1 VPESPLLPDAV
12 VRYDEHELAIID
24 LHLPRHPNGTLVV
37 LVHGGF
43 WKEVFDRTH
52 TRDQARALADAGYLV
67 ATPEYRRVR
76 GGGGW
81 PTTGTDLE
89 NAVTALPG
97 LLDGLGL
104 AWDRAVMTGHSAGG
118 HLALWLLSRP
128 LPITFDVVVGIAPV
142 ADLARAQELH
152 LGNDAV
158 GRLLDG
164 RPVTDADPMTLLTEA
179 PAAHV
184 VLIHGTEDEPVPIEL
199 SRRFTARHP
208 WAPLTEL
215 PGTGHFEFLDPTTP
229 AWAEVVATLD
239 PAADRGQTGRR

>member
-1 VPESPLLPDAV
+1 VAESPLLPDAV
-12 VRYDEHELAIID
+12 VRYAEHELAIID
-24 LHLPRHPNGTLVV
+24 LHLPAEPNGTLVV

-52 TRDQARALADAGYLV
+52 TRDQARDLAERGYLV

-89 NAVTALPG
+89 NAVVALPG
-97 LLDGLGL
+97 LLADLDL
-104 AWDRAVMTGHSAGG
+104 TWDRAVMTGHSAGG

-142 ADLARAQELH
+142 ADLVRARELN

-158 GRLLDG
+158 GRLLG
-164 RPVTDADPMTLLTEA
+164 GAPVTDADPMTLLAEE
-179 PAAHV
+179 PSPSV
-184 VLIHGTEDEPVPIEL
+184 QLIHGTEDEPVPIEL
-199 SRRFTARHP
+199 SHRFTARHP

-215 PGTGHFEFLDPTTP
+215 PGTGHFEFLDPSTP
-229 AWAEVVATLD
+229 AWAAVLAALE
-239 PAADRGQTGRR
+239 PAG